1 LNAEDAL
8 SLVRQEAQMRNLPD
22 LAGADEATLQRIYA
36 TVGGNPLA
44 LRLVVGQTHIH
55 PLERV
60 LTALQTA
67 QGYRVEQLYHYIY
80 WQAWTQLDT
89 AAQQALLLMPLV
101 TESGGDLDYLTSM
114 AAAAGLSAITVSDA
128 LERLVALSLVDSRGG
143 LHERRYTIHALTRTF
158 LQEQVLKWHGNR

>member
-1 LNAEDAL
+1 
-8 SLVRQEAQMRNLPD
+8 
-22 LAGADEATLQRIYA
+22 
-36 TVGGNPLA
+36 
-44 LRLVVGQTHIH
+44 
-55 PLERV
+55 
-60 LTALQTA
+60 
-67 QGYRVEQLYHYIY
+67 VEQLYHYIY